1 MSLWGNRD
9 LFSITGT
16 SVSVVNGSP
25 TVTSNGAT
33 PTVFTTDFKEGG
45 TIVIT
50 DVKYKIL
57 KIVSDTVITLV
68 ANYAGTTATVLNTN
82 LKGADIPKYILQ
94 DDLQYIFFV
103 SEEEA
108 LIKSN
113 HDRGINGS
121 GWWKIKEYTDSD
133 GNPRHKT
140 ELLVAMDVL
149 NAVSGDGNDDLTV
162 ADVSAIIS
170 ISVQPVDRS
179 IASGANTTFPV
190 TASVTGGGAVTYQW
204 QKAVAGSNKFTNLTN
219 TGIYSTV
226 TTATLN
232 ITAAVAGNNGDR
244 YRVLLG
250 STVQGAP
257 AVTSTPGVLTIT

>member
-9 LFSITGT
+9 SFSITGT

-33 PTVFTTDFKEGG
+33 DTTFLTDFQEGD

-50 DVKYKIL
+50 GVKYKIF
-57 KIVSDTVITLV
+57 KINSATVLTLV
-68 ANYAGTTATVLNTN
+68 VNFAGSTATVLNTN

-108 LIKSN
+108 LIDSN
-113 HDRGINGS
+113 KTKGINGA
-121 GWWKIKEYTDSD
+121 GWWKIVEYTDSD

-149 NAVSGDGNDDLTV
+149 NAVSSDAADDLIV
-162 ADVSAIIS
+162 ADASAIIS
-170 ISVQPVDRS
+170 ISVQPTTQA
-179 IASGANTTFPV
+179 ITSGAATFSV

-204 QKAVAGSNKFTNLTN
+204 QKAVVGSAKFVAV
-219 TGIYSTV
+219 GG
-226 TTATLN
+226 ATSASLVLSAQ
-232 ITAAVAGNNGDR
+232 TAANTGDR

-250 STVQGAP
+250 STTQGAT
-257 AVTSTPGVLTIT
+257 AVTSSAAVLTFVS